1 MFLPQ
6 PPASFDLSAFFVPHV
21 PSVRVWGVQQKKNKN
36 TNLFFVSATLTK
48 ARQEDAQR
56 DAPGPTMLVSAA
68 VTGLLVP
75 PVAVE
80 PGSMVLVQHR
90 NMHQLGTERSPAGF
104 PTTTNLNAAVPLY
117 GGLGAPKANRANP
130 AAGGNAE
137 NNWWTPSYVLNT
149 DCDGK
154 KVTPTTKLSQECI
167 AKKKVR
173 QRSHRATHTQSRKG
187 PHTNARSVR
196 CWAADYQP
204 RHACVCRSL
213 RSRAGRT

>member
-1 MFLPQ
+1 
-6 PPASFDLSAFFVPHV
+6 
-21 PSVRVWGVQQKKNKN
+21 
-36 TNLFFVSATLTK
+36 
-48 ARQEDAQR
+48 
-56 DAPGPTMLVSAA
+56 MLVSAT

-90 NMHQLGTERSPAGF
+90 NVHQLGTERSPAGF
-104 PTTTNLNAAVPLY
+104 PTTTSLNAAVPLY

-137 NNWWTPSYVLNT
+137 NNWWTPSYVLDT

-173 QRSHRATHTQSRKG
+173 QRSHRATHTHKVAKGHTQTRALCAAGPLTASRGMRLQVAEIKSRQDLNSLNGQYKVEKLERIKQSQLDRAAKKAAQDAEVK
-187 PHTNARSVR
+187 ARQAKYANR
-196 CWAADYQP
+196 
-204 RHACVCRSL
+204 R
-213 RSRAGRT
+213 

>member
-1 MFLPQ
+1 MRGPLDKRPQNSPQAKHTATPARLHLLVGASMF
-6 PPASFDLSAFFVPHV
+6 
-21 PSVRVWGVQQKKNKN
+21 
-36 TNLFFVSATLTK
+36 
-48 ARQEDAQR
+48 
-56 DAPGPTMLVSAA
+56 VSAA

-90 NMHQLGTERSPAGF
+90 NVHQLGTERSPPGF
-104 PTTTNLNAAVPLY
+104 PPTTERSPPGFLATTSLNAAVPLY

-137 NNWWTPSYVLNT
+137 NNWWTPSYVLDT
-149 DCDGK
+149 DCDGN

-167 AKKKVR
+167 NKKKVR
-173 QRSHRATHTQSRKG
+173 QRSRRATHTHSRKG

-196 CWAADYQP
+196 CWAADCQP
-204 RHACVCRSL
+204 RHAF
-213 RSRAGRT
+213 AGR

>member
-1 MFLPQ
+1 MCCTVPQ
-6 PPASFDLSAFFVPHV
+6 ASRPP
-21 PSVRVWGVQQKKNKN
+21 R
-36 TNLFFVSATLTK
+36 
-48 ARQEDAQR
+48 ER
-56 DAPGPTMLVSAA
+56 DCICGATMLVSAA

-90 NMHQLGTERSPAGF
+90 NVHQLGTERSPAGF
-104 PTTTNLNAAVPLY
+104 LATTERSPAGFPATTSLNAAVPLY

-137 NNWWTPSYVLNT
+137 NNWWTPSYVLDT
-149 DCDGK
+149 DCNGK

-167 AKKKVR
+167 NKKKVR
-173 QRSHRATHTQSRKG
+173 QRSHRATRTQSRKG

-196 CWAADYQP
+196 CWAADWP
-204 RHACVCRSL
+204 AAACVCRSL
-213 RSRAGRT
+213 RSRLGRT